1 MSNALATR
9 GRLVLHQ
16 PPGGWGEPSISPFCM
31 KLECWLHMAGLGF
44 DVVPAD
50 MRRAPKGKIPFVVLP
65 DGTLLGDSQLI
76 IEHLARA
83 HGVELDA
90 HLTDVQLATARVVR
104 RMLEE
109 ASYFVGLYGRWIDD
123 EGWPHTRV
131 AMGKVVPRP
140 FAFLLPLIRRRVR
153 ATARAQGTGRH
164 DRAEIYALG
173 RADWDA
179 IETLFSG
186 PYFFGEKA
194 SSLDAALYGFEESL
208 LSHPASLPVKQ
219 HLLGKPRLVAHRDR
233 MRGFFPPERF
243 AAR

>member
-16 PPGGWGEPSISPFCM
+16 PPGGWGEPSVSPFCM
-31 KLECWLHMAGLGF
+31 KLECWLRMAGLDF

-76 IEHLARA
+76 IEHLSKV
-83 HGVELDA
+83 HGLDLDA
-90 HLTDVQLATARVVR
+90 HLTDRQRATSRVVR
-104 RMLEE
+104 RMIEE
-109 ASYFVGLYGRWIDD
+109 ASYFVGLYGRWVDD
-123 EGWPHTRV
+123 EGWPHTRA
-131 AMGKVVPRP
+131 AMGKIVPRP

-153 ATARAQGTGRH
+153 AAAKAQGTGRH
-164 DRAEIYALG
+164 GRDEVYALG

-179 IETLFSG
+179 IETLLEG
-186 PYFFGEKA
+186 PYFFGEKV
-194 SSLDAALYGFEESL
+194 SSLDAVLYGFEESV

-219 HLLGKPRLVAHRDR
+219 HLLGKPRVVAHRDL
-233 MRGFFPPERF
+233 MRAFFPPERF